1 MVEYGVNVTNK
12 FGFLSDDEVDDP
24 EVIFRKAEALSKK
37 EEKTASQKKADKNAA
52 AKKKKEITSGAVIT
66 AVAKETEVKK
76 QPQLPVAGMK
86 KNDFNKENK
95 ENRPD
100 GERGRGRG
108 RGRGGISRGRGFVQQ
123 FDNTRPTF
131 DQILF
136 LYLYTI
142 WFNHNVQNGERDVM
156 AERFG
161 EGRGRGR
168 GRGNRGR
175 PTFRGGRGGV
185 RNFDGDQDHNMI
197 DLQPELN
204 GNGNVDQ
211 FGCERQNF
219 TDFGTYRGSYRGG
232 RGGFRGSDR
241 DGERERPVFRGGRG
255 GRGGRQFERMSGSDR
270 TGIKAMD
277 RKDGFGKGNWG
288 TDQDEVNGQNEQM
301 NDGTEVV
308 MKDEDSTPREKTQEE
323 LRLEAEAEARAKQL
337 TLDEFK
343 AQIASKRSEPHF
355 NIRQAGEG
363 TNDKDF
369 GKLVPLNKPVVEENS
384 EEEIVVVRREPRTK
398 RLDIEINFTDEQR
411 GGRGGRIRDGFR
423 GGRGSRTGR
432 ENRNPKQVQT
442 FEVSAD
448 AFPALGSQ

>member
-37 EEKTASQKKADKNAA
+37 EEKSASQKKADKNAA
-52 AKKKKEITSGAVIT
+52 RKKKET
-66 AVAKETEVKK
+66 AVVTAISKEAEVKK
-76 QPQLPVAGMK
+76 QVQLTIGGVMK

-108 RGRGGISRGRGFVQQ
+108 RGRGGIGRGRGFTQQ
-123 FDNTRPTF
+123 SDNTRQTF
-131 DQILF
+131 D
-136 LYLYTI
+136 
-142 WFNHNVQNGERDVM
+142 QNGERDVI

-175 PTFRGGRGGV
+175 PVFRSGRGGA
-185 RNFDGDQDHNMI
+185 RNFDGDQEQNMV

-211 FGCERQNF
+211 FGCERQNL
-219 TDFGTYRGSYRGG
+219 TDFGSYRGSYRGG
-232 RGGFRGSDR
+232 RGGFRGADR

-270 TGIKAMD
+270 TGIKSMD

-288 TDQDEVNGQNEQM
+288 TDQDELNGQNEQM
-301 NDGTEVV
+301 NDGTEAVV
-308 MKDEDSTPREKTQEE
+308 KEDDGAPREKTQEE
-323 LRLEAEAEARAKQL
+323 LRLDAEAEARAKQL

-363 TNDKDF
+363 ANDKDF
-369 GKLVPLNKPVVEENS
+369 GKLVPLNKPFMEENS
-384 EEEIVVVRREPRTK
+384 EEEIVIVRREPRTK

-411 GGRGGRIRDGFR
+411 GRGGRVRDGFR
-423 GGRGSRTGR
+423 GGRGSRGGR
-432 ENRNPKQVQT
+432 ENRNPKQIQA

>member
-37 EEKTASQKKADKNAA
+37 EEKSASQKKADKNAA
-52 AKKKKEITSGAVIT
+52 RKKKEITSAAVIT
-66 AVAKETEVKK
+66 AVAREAEAKK
-76 QPQLPVAGMK
+76 QPQLSIGGMVK
-86 KNDFNKENK
+86 KNDFSKENK

-108 RGRGGISRGRGFVQQ
+108 RSRGGIGRGRGFMQQ
-123 FDNTRPTF
+123 FDNTRQIF
-131 DQILF
+131 D
-136 LYLYTI
+136 
-142 WFNHNVQNGERDVM
+142 QNGERDIM

-175 PTFRGGRGGV
+175 PSFRGGRGSGA
-185 RNFDGDQDHNMI
+185 RNFDGDQDHNMV

-204 GNGNVDQ
+204 GNGNIDQ
-211 FGCERQNF
+211 FDCERQNL

-232 RGGFRGSDR
+232 RGGFRGNDR
-241 DGERERPVFRGGRG
+241 DGERERPLFRGGRG
-255 GRGGRQFERMSGSDR
+255 GRGGRQFERLSGSDR
-270 TGIKAMD
+270 TGIKSMD
-277 RKDGFGKGNWG
+277 RKDGFGKSNWG
-288 TDQDEVNGQNEQM
+288 TDQDEMSGQTEQM
-301 NDGTEVV
+301 NDGTEGV
-308 MKDEDSTPREKTQEE
+308 MKEDDAAPREKTQEE

-343 AQIASKRSEPHF
+343 AQIASKRSEPQF

-369 GKLVPLNKPVVEENS
+369 GKLVPLNKPVMEENS

-423 GGRGSRTGR
+423 GGRGSRGGR
-432 ENRNPKQVQT
+432 DNRNAKQVPS

>member
-12 FGFLSDDEVDDP
+12 FGFLSDDVQPCHAAEVDDP

-37 EEKTASQKKADKNAA
+37 EEKSASQKKADKNAA
-52 AKKKKEITSGAVIT
+52 RKKKEITSAAVIT
-66 AVAKETEVKK
+66 AVAREAEAKK
-76 QPQLPVAGMK
+76 QPQLSIGGMVK
-86 KNDFNKENK
+86 KNDSWSWKG
-95 ENRPD
+95 RSR
-100 GERGRGRG
+100 GGIGRGRG
-108 RGRGGISRGRGFVQQ
+108 FMQQ
-123 FDNTRPTF
+123 FDNTRQIF
-131 DQILF
+131 D
-136 LYLYTI
+136 
-142 WFNHNVQNGERDVM
+142 QNGERDIM

-175 PTFRGGRGGV
+175 PSFRGGRGSGA
-185 RNFDGDQDHNMI
+185 RNFDGDQDHNMV

-204 GNGNVDQ
+204 GNGNIDQ
-211 FGCERQNF
+211 FDCERQNL

-232 RGGFRGSDR
+232 RGGFRGNDR
-241 DGERERPVFRGGRG
+241 DGERERPLFRGGRG
-255 GRGGRQFERMSGSDR
+255 GRGGRQFERLSGSDR
-270 TGIKAMD
+270 TGIKSMD
-277 RKDGFGKGNWG
+277 RKDGFGKSNWG
-288 TDQDEVNGQNEQM
+288 TDQDEMSGQTEQM
-301 NDGTEVV
+301 NDGTEGYRTTGRSLLVALKSV
-308 MKDEDSTPREKTQEE
+308 MKEDDAAPREKTQEE

-343 AQIASKRSEPHF
+343 AQIASKRSEPQF

-369 GKLVPLNKPVVEENS
+369 GKL
-384 EEEIVVVRREPRTK
+384 RREPRTK

-423 GGRGSRTGR
+423 GGRGSRGGR
-432 ENRNPKQVQT
+432 DNRNAKQVPS

>member
-37 EEKTASQKKADKNAA
+37 EEKSASQKKADKNAA
-52 AKKKKEITSGAVIT
+52 ARKKKEITSAAVIT
-66 AVAKETEVKK
+66 AVAKEVEAKK
-76 QPQLPVAGMK
+76 PQLSVGGGVK
-86 KNDFNKENK
+86 KNDFSKENK

-100 GERGRGRG
+100 GERGRGKG
-108 RGRGGISRGRGFVQQ
+108 RGRGGIGRGRGFIQQ
-123 FDNTRPTF
+123 FDNIRPAF
-131 DQILF
+131 D
-136 LYLYTI
+136 
-142 WFNHNVQNGERDVM
+142 QNGERDVM

-168 GRGNRGR
+168 GRGNRNR
-175 PTFRGGRGGV
+175 PPFRGGRGGV
-185 RNFDGDQDHNMI
+185 RNFDGDQDHNMM

-204 GNGNVDQ
+204 GNGNIDQ

-219 TDFGTYRGSYRGG
+219 ADFGTYRGLYRGG
-232 RGGFRGSDR
+232 RGGFRGGDR
-241 DGERERPVFRGGRG
+241 DGERERPAFRGGRS

-288 TDQDEVNGQNEQM
+288 TDQDEMNGQNEQI

-308 MKDEDSTPREKTQEE
+308 MKEEDATPREKTQEE

-369 GKLVPLNKPVVEENS
+369 GKLVPLNKPIMEENS

-411 GGRGGRIRDGFR
+411 GGRGSRIRDGFR
-423 GGRGSRTGR
+423 NGRGSRGGR

>member
-37 EEKTASQKKADKNAA
+37 EEKSASQKKADKNAA
-52 AKKKKEITSGAVIT
+52 ARKKKEITSAAVIT
-66 AVAKETEVKK
+66 AVPREVEAKK
-76 QPQLPVAGMK
+76 PQLPVGGGMK
-86 KNDFNKENK
+86 KNDFSKENK

-100 GERGRGRG
+100 GERGRGKG
-108 RGRGGISRGRGFVQQ
+108 RGRGGVSRGRGFVQQ
-123 FDNTRPTF
+123 SDNIRPAFD
-131 DQILF
+131 
-136 LYLYTI
+136 
-142 WFNHNVQNGERDVM
+142 QNGERDVM

-175 PTFRGGRGGV
+175 PPFRGGRGGV
-185 RNFDGDQDHNMI
+185 RNFDGDQDHNMM

-204 GNGNVDQ
+204 GNGNIDQ
-211 FGCERQNF
+211 FGSERQNL
-219 TDFGTYRGSYRGG
+219 TDFGTYRGLYRGG
-232 RGGFRGSDR
+232 RGGFRGGDR
-241 DGERERPVFRGGRG
+241 DSERERPVFRGGRG

-270 TGIKAMD
+270 TGIKSMD

-288 TDQDEVNGQNEQM
+288 TDQDEMNGQNEQM
-301 NDGTEVV
+301 SDGIEVV
-308 MKDEDSTPREKTQEE
+308 MKEEDAAPREKTQEE

-369 GKLVPLNKPVVEENS
+369 GKLVPLNKPIVEENS
-384 EEEIVVVRREPRTK
+384 EEEIVVVRREPRIK

-411 GGRGGRIRDGFR
+411 GGRGGRTRDGFR
-423 GGRGSRTGR
+423 NSRGSRGGR

>member
-76 QPQLPVAGMK
+76 QPQLPSTKRTRKIVQMESEAV
-86 KNDFNKENK
+86 E
-95 ENRPD
+95 
-100 GERGRGRG
+100 GEE
-108 RGRGGISRGRGFVQQ
+108 VVV
-123 FDNTRPTF
+123 
-131 DQILF
+131 ILF